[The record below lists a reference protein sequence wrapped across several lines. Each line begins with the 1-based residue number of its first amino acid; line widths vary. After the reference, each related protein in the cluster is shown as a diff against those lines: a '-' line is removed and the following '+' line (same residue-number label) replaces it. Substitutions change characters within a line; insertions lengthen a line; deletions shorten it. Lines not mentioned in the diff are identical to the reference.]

1 MSAAVHAQVDEKSLW
16 KPMSF
21 GRTRRSLLPALA
33 GLAVPLDALA
43 QSRTAWRAGLQLYTV
58 RDALGSDLEG
68 TLRHIADVGY
78 REVELAGLPGV
89 TAHAMRASLQRYGLD
104 APSMHTSYDR
114 LRGDL
119 PAVLAEARA
128 LGANHLVCPSV
139 DAGQRTTA
147 GDWKRVCRTLGMIGR
162 AAHGRG
168 LVLAYHNHDFEFVPF
183 DDGTTPFRLLMT
195 ETDPREVKLELDV
208 YWVAKAGQDP
218 LQYLKNGR
226 DRIQLVHLKDLAR
239 DGSTAEIGGGVLDF
253 EQIIR
258 TALLNGA
265 KHLFVEQDS
274 SPDPLASIVAS
285 VRFLERLPADVRP
298 QPRP

>member
-1 MSAAVHAQVDEKSLW
+1 
-16 KPMSF
+16 MSF
-21 GRTRRSLLPALA
+21 GRTRRSLLSALA
-33 GLAVPLDALA
+33 GLAVPFDSLA
-43 QSRTAWRAGLQLYTV
+43 QSRMAWRAGLQLYTV
-58 RDALGSDLEG
+58 RDALGTDLET
-68 TLRHIADVGY
+68 TLKRVADVGY

-89 TAHAMRASLQRYGLD
+89 AAHTMRASLRRYGLD
-104 APSMHTSYDR
+104 APSMHASYDR

-119 PAVLAEARA
+119 PSVLAEART
-128 LGANHLVCPSV
+128 LGANYLVCPSV

-147 GDWKRVCRTLGMIGR
+147 GDWRRVCRTLSMIGR
-162 AAHGRG
+162 VAHDHG
-168 LVLAYHNHDFEFVPF
+168 LVLAYHNHDFEFVPY

-218 LQYLKNGR
+218 LQYLKDGR

-239 DGSTAEIGGGVLDF
+239 DGSTAEVGGGVLDF
-253 EQIIR
+253 EQIVR
-258 TALLNGA
+258 TALLSGA

-274 SPDPLASIVAS
+274 STDPLASIVAS

-298 QPRP
+298 QLRP